1 MAPGNTRL
9 PLNMGGGAVGIESV
23 LLSLLLVSSLV
34 AFSETSDWRLLACA
48 SCCIADWRDADR
60 VDREGEVY
68 RATVENAV
76 QSGAPLSAKARAV
89 ADILMILSQEKM
101 EDKDKVNLERME
113 DGIWFGIQLY
123 RETGVCMHQM
133 HLDEGKG
140 SLAMA
145 AALSGEK
152 MRPVTSYIGYRYTLC
167 GKNLALALA

>member
-34 AFSETSDWRLLACA
+34 AFSETSVWRLLACA

-101 EDKDKVNLERME
+101 EDKGKVNLERME
-113 DGIWFGIQLY
+113 DGIWFRIQLY
-123 RETGVCMHQM
+123 RETGVGMHEMKQRNIST
-133 HLDEGKG
+133 K
-140 SLAMA
+140 
-145 AALSGEK
+145 EK
-152 MRPVTSYIGYRYTLC
+152 EAWPCCPLW
-167 GKNLALALA
+167 GKNETSDVIHWLSVIPCVEKI